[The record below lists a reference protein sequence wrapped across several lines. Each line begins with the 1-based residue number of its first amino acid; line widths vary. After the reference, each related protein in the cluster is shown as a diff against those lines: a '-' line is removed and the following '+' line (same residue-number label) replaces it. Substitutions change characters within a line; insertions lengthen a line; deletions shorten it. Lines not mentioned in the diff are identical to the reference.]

1 MSGWEKIQWMT
12 TCSCQIF
19 VSLVIDIFR
28 FMNKY
33 LLSALGLFFSPLL
46 FSQILNVNTEASV
59 SVASGSSINLDGLE
73 IAPADTY
80 ILSGANDVSRSITAA
95 TAGGNNSVLR
105 VYSTSAL
112 LSGFTGTLTFSYLDG
127 ELNGIAEGDLVME
140 LQAEDDS
147 WSTYVGTVDQA
158 NNTVSYTFT
167 EAVSFK
173 SVTAS
178 ASGATLTVED
188 VLQPQ
193 SGISVYPNPTANRIY
208 IQAEN
213 ILQAELFDLR
223 GRKVKTTTQNQLDLS
238 DIGSGSFI
246 LKVTSDNNNTKSFKI
261 IKK

>member
-1 MSGWEKIQWMT
+1 MKT
-12 TCSCQIF
+12 H
-19 VSLVIDIFR
+19 VLYLVG
-28 FMNKY
+28 
-33 LLSALGLFFSPLL
+33 LLACPFL
-46 FSQILNVNTEASV
+46 FSQILTVSTGSSV
-59 SVASGSSINLDGLE
+59 SISSGSSINLDGLE

-80 ILSGANDVSRSITAA
+80 VISGANDVSRSITAA

-112 LSGFTGTLTFSYLDG
+112 LSGFTGTLTFSYLDE
-127 ELNGIAEGDLVME
+127 ELNGINEGDLVME
-140 LQAEDDS
+140 LQADDDS

-173 SVTAS
+173 AVTAS

-188 VLQPQ
+188 ILQPQ

-208 IQAEN
+208 IQGEN

-223 GRKVKTTTQNQLDLS
+223 GRKVKATNQKQIDMS

-246 LKVTSDNNNTKSFKI
+246 LKVTTDKNNTKSFKI
-261 IKK
+261 IKR

>member
-1 MSGWEKIQWMT
+1 MKT
-12 TCSCQIF
+12 H
-19 VSLVIDIFR
+19 VLYLVG
-28 FMNKY
+28 
-33 LLSALGLFFSPLL
+33 LLACPFL
-46 FSQILNVNTEASV
+46 FSQILTVNTGASV

-80 ILSGANDVSRSITAA
+80 VISGANSVSRSITAA

-127 ELNGIAEGDLVME
+127 ELNGITEGDLVME
-140 LQAEDDS
+140 LQADDDS

-173 SVTAS
+173 AVTAS

-208 IQAEN
+208 IQGEN

-223 GRKVKTTTQNQLDLS
+223 GRKVKATTQNQLDLS

-246 LKVTSDNNNTKSFKI
+246 LKVITNNNETKSFKI
-261 IKK
+261 IKR